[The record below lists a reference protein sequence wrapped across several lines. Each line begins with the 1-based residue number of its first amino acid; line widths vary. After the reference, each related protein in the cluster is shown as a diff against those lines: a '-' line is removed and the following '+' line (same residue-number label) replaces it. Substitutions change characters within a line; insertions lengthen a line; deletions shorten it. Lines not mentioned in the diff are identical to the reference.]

1 MKGPLVRLA
10 RKVTARLLAAT
21 LATMLALALAPAA
34 ASAAAAGPLDRAA
47 AAVVPITSG
56 TDLIGSGVVVAP
68 DLVLT
73 AGHVVDA
80 AAGTDTRVLLGAD
93 SVTYEVVGIDRTRDL
108 ALLSVS
114 LPKIQPIVWGDSR
127 SVLRGDE
134 VIVLGYPIGLES
146 VSLTRGVVS
155 SPNQVVDGSTF
166 IQTDAAINPG
176 NSGGALV
183 DSRGR
188 LIGINVGK
196 IASVDVSGIGF
207 AVPGTDALD
216 FVKRTD
222 PAARLTGNVATPA
235 QGTAV
240 LWFAMAAVGVAL
252 LVVAGVIIGARR
264 AAMTED
270 EEREIVAA
278 PSRRR
283 TFMVTGPGG
292 TETLTVRMP
301 AVVGEDPHADIRV
314 NDPSVAPFQAR
325 LVVGPDDHV
334 TALSLTGDTGMF
346 CGDACTRQ
354 VVLHE
359 HEAIRVGST
368 SVEYLGTPD
377 A

>member
-1 MKGPLVRLA
+1 MRLA
-10 RKVTARLLAAT
+10 RNVSAPLLAAT
-21 LATMLALALAPAA
+21 LAALLALALAPAA
-34 ASAAAAGPLDRAA
+34 AGAAAAGPLDRAA

-68 DLVLT
+68 DRVLT
-73 AGHVVDA
+73 AAHVVDD

-93 SVTYEVVGIDRTRDL
+93 SVAYDVIGIDRTRDL
-108 ALLSVS
+108 ALLAVS

-155 SPNQVVDGSTF
+155 SPSQVVGGSTF

-216 FVKRTD
+216 FVKRSD
-222 PAARLTGNVATPA
+222 PSAQLTGNVATPA
-235 QGTAV
+235 QGSAV
-240 LWFAMAAVGVAL
+240 LWFAMAAAGVAL
-252 LVVAGVIIGARR
+252 LVVAGVLIGARR
-264 AAMTED
+264 AAITSD
-270 EEREIVAA
+270 EQREIIAA

-283 TFMVTGPGG
+283 TFKVTGPGG
-292 TETLTVRMP
+292 SETVTVRMP
-301 AVVGEDPHADIRV
+301 SVIGEDPHADIRV
-314 NDPSVAPFQAR
+314 NDPEVAPFQAR

-354 VVLHE
+354 VVLHSGE
-359 HEAIRVGST
+359 SIRIGST
-368 SVEYLGTPD
+368 SVEYVETPD

>member
-1 MKGPLVRLA
+1 VTLA
-10 RKVTARLLAAT
+10 RTARSLMLAAT
-21 LATMLALALAPAA
+21 MATLLALALAPAGA
-34 ASAAAAGPLDRAA
+34 GAAAAGPLDRAA

-68 DLVLT
+68 DRVLT
-73 AGHVVDA
+73 AAHVVDD
-80 AAGTDTRVLLGAD
+80 AAGTDTNIMLGAAAVPYD
-93 SVTYEVVGIDRTRDL
+93 VIGIDRTRDL

-114 LPKIQPIVWGDSR
+114 LPKVQPIVWGDSR

-155 SPNQVVDGSTF
+155 SPNQVVGGATF

-196 IASVDVSGIGF
+196 ISSVDVSGIGF

-216 FVKRTD
+216 FVKRSD
-222 PAARLTGNVATPA
+222 PTAQLTGNVATPA
-235 QGTAV
+235 QGSAV
-240 LWFAMAAVGVAL
+240 LWIAMAVAGVAL
-252 LVVAGVIIGARR
+252 LIVAGVIIGARR
-264 AAMTED
+264 AAVTS
-270 EEREIVAA
+270 EEPREIIAA

-283 TFMVTGPGG
+283 TFMITGPDG
-292 TETLTVRMP
+292 TATVTVKMP

-314 NDPSVAPFQAR
+314 NDPEVAPFQAR

-346 CGDACTRQ
+346 CGEACTRQ

-359 HEAIRVGST
+359 HESIRVGST

>member
-1 MKGPLVRLA
+1 MVHVP
-10 RKVTARLLAAT
+10 LLAAI
-21 LATMLALALAPAA
+21 LAALLALAVPQAA
-34 ASAAAAGPLDRAA
+34 IASAAAQPGPLDRAA

-68 DLVLT
+68 DRVLT
-73 AGHVVDA
+73 AAHVVDDA
-80 AAGTDTRVLLGAD
+80 SGTVSRLLLGAD
-93 SVTYEVVGIDRTRDL
+93 SVSYDVVAIDRTRDL
-108 ALLSVS
+108 ALLAAT
-114 LPKIQPIVWGDSR
+114 LPAIQPIVWGDSR
-127 SVLRGDE
+127 AVLIGDE
-134 VIVLGYPIGLES
+134 VIALGFPVGLES

-155 SPNQVVDGSTF
+155 SPNQVVAGATF

-196 IASVDVSGIGF
+196 ISSVDVSNIGF

-216 FVKRTD
+216 FVKRSD
-222 PAARLTGNVATPA
+222 PSASLTGSVATPA
-235 QGTAV
+235 QGSAV
-240 LWFAMAAVGVAL
+240 LWIAMAVAGVAL

-264 AAMTED
+264 AAVTSD
-270 EEREIVAA
+270 EQREIVVA

-292 TETLTVRMP
+292 SGTVTVRMP

-314 NDPSVAPFQAR
+314 NDPEVAPFQAR

-359 HEAIRVGST
+359 GEAVRVGST
-368 SVEYLGTPD
+368 SVEYVGTPD